1 MGTLDFLSLR
11 AILYLFTS
19 VSLAL
24 LPFSKDYLLLNI
36 YLSNNKNL
44 RDEMDL
50 GIKGKVALITAS
62 SKGIGKAVA
71 DELASEG
78 CIVAICSRNKEDLI
92 IAASDIKRKFNVEPF
107 WEVCDLNKQKDIE
120 NTVES
125 VTKQFGKIDILVNN
139 CGGPEAGNFRDLT
152 DINWQAAFEQV
163 LLSTVRFC
171 NLIVPEM
178 ILREWGRVIN
188 ITSLTVLQPA
198 DNLMLSNSLRTGLI
212 GFAKSLSNEV
222 AKYNIT
228 VNNVAPGYTLTNRL
242 YDLAVH
248 NGKKSGKSHE
258 EILADMAKEIPMNR
272 LAGPDEIASSVL
284 FLASKQA
291 SYITG
296 NTIHV
301 DGGLIKGI

>member
-1 MGTLDFLSLR
+1 
-11 AILYLFTS
+11 
-19 VSLAL
+19 
-24 LPFSKDYLLLNI
+24 
-36 YLSNNKNL
+36 
-44 RDEMDL
+44 MDL
-50 GIKGKVALITAS
+50 GIKGKVALVTAS

-71 DELASEG
+71 ENLASEG
-78 CIVAICSRNKEDLI
+78 CIVAICSRDKEELTNT
-92 IAASDIKRKFNVEPF
+92 ASDIKRKFNVEPF
-107 WEVCDLNKQKDIE
+107 WAVCDLNKQKDIE

-125 VTKQFGKIDILVNN
+125 VTTQFGRIDILVNN
-139 CGGPEAGNFRDLT
+139 CGGPLAGNFRDLN
-152 DINWQAAFEQV
+152 DSNWQSAFEQV
-163 LLSTVRFC
+163 LLSAVRFC
-171 NLIVPEM
+171 NLVVPDM
-178 ILREWGRVIN
+178 MLREWGRVIN
-188 ITSLTVLQPA
+188 ITSMTVLQPA

-228 VNNVAPGYTLTNRL
+228 VNNIAPGYTLTNRL

-248 NGKKSGKSHE
+248 SGKMSGKSHE
-258 EILADMAKEIPMNR
+258 EILAEMAKEIPMNR
-272 LAGPDEIASSVL
+272 LASPDEIASSAL

>member
-1 MGTLDFLSLR
+1 
-11 AILYLFTS
+11 
-19 VSLAL
+19 
-24 LPFSKDYLLLNI
+24 
-36 YLSNNKNL
+36 
-44 RDEMDL
+44 
-50 GIKGKVALITAS
+50 
-62 SKGIGKAVA
+62 
-71 DELASEG
+71 
-78 CIVAICSRNKEDLI
+78 
-92 IAASDIKRKFNVEPF
+92 
-107 WEVCDLNKQKDIE
+107 DIE
-120 NTVES
+120 NTVDS
-125 VTKQFGKIDILVNN
+125 VTRQFGKIDILVNN
-139 CGGPEAGNFRDLT
+139 CGGPEAGNFRDLN
-152 DINWQAAFEQV
+152 DVNWQSAFEQV
-163 LLSTVRFC
+163 LLSAIRFC

-188 ITSLTVLQPA
+188 ITSMTVLQPA
-198 DNLMLSNSLRTGLI
+198 DNLMLSNSLRNGLI

-228 VNNVAPGYTLTNRL
+228 VNNIAPGYTLTNRL

-258 EILADMAKEIPMNR
+258 EILAEMAKEIPMNR
-272 LAGPDEIASSVL
+272 LASPDEIASSVL

>member
-1 MGTLDFLSLR
+1 
-11 AILYLFTS
+11 
-19 VSLAL
+19 
-24 LPFSKDYLLLNI
+24 
-36 YLSNNKNL
+36 
-44 RDEMDL
+44 MDL
-50 GIKGKVALITAS
+50 GIKGKVALVTAS

-71 DELASEG
+71 EELASEG

-92 IAASDIKRKFNVEPF
+92 NAVSDIKRKFNVEPF
-107 WEVCDLNKQKDIE
+107 WAVCDLNKQKDIE

-152 DINWQAAFEQV
+152 EINWQSAFEQV

-178 ILREWGRVIN
+178 ILSEWGRVIN
-188 ITSLTVLQPA
+188 ITSLTVLQPI

-228 VNNVAPGYTLTNRL
+228 VNNIAPGYTLTNRL

-272 LAGPDEIASSVL
+272 LASPDEIASSVL

>member
-1 MGTLDFLSLR
+1 
-11 AILYLFTS
+11 
-19 VSLAL
+19 
-24 LPFSKDYLLLNI
+24 
-36 YLSNNKNL
+36 
-44 RDEMDL
+44 MDL
-50 GIKGKVALITAS
+50 GIKGKVALVTAS

-71 DELASEG
+71 EDLASEG
-78 CIVAICSRNKEDLI
+78 CIMAICSRNKEDLI
-92 IAASDIKRKFNVEPF
+92 NAASDIKRKFNVEPF
-107 WEVCDLNKQKDIE
+107 WAVCDLSKQKDIE
-120 NTVES
+120 NTVDS
-125 VTKQFGKIDILVNN
+125 VRRQFGKIDILVNN
-139 CGGPEAGNFRDLT
+139 CGGPEAGNFRDLN
-152 DINWQAAFEQV
+152 DVNWQSAFEQV
-163 LLSTVRFC
+163 LLSAIRFC

-228 VNNVAPGYTLTNRL
+228 VNNIAPGYTLTNRL

-258 EILADMAKEIPMNR
+258 EILAEMAKEIPMNR
-272 LAGPDEIASSVL
+272 LASPDEIASSVL